1 MHVTTAIEQKQRNV
15 QTTRWY
21 TLYMKPGKN
30 KRMLL
35 FTWQSFGR
43 VLASS
48 TPVTLLIPENMG
60 SLTTI
65 SNTTLYACNYVTW
78 NSHYCAQLGL

>member
-1 MHVTTAIEQKQRNV
+1 MHVTEALAQKQRAV
-15 QTTRWY
+15 QTTGWY

-43 VLASS
+43 VLTSS
-48 TPVTLLIPENMG
+48 THVTLLIPENMG

-65 SNTTLYACNYVTW
+65 SSTTLYVCKYVTW